1 MLFRFT
7 LSNDIEGSLVISEP
21 GGWDSA
27 KFKLER
33 NKDYHSLVEFYD
45 QPLMF
50 YGEDI
55 SDNGGIQYIRNIE
68 ETQGIDAQI
77 SLLIELNETGTWETA
92 FEGLLS
98 IETAKEIDFYKLEM
112 GVIRNDFWQKFI
124 NRKGTPVDLSASVDL
139 DGNARTP
146 VSPITL
152 NLPSQ
157 KIRQKYD
164 GRLNYNYGFNDCD
177 STLTGGYIQLDM
189 DQNLISEIEQKFT
202 LPIDQNTEIPVSIF
216 DVEFDGNYEF
226 DLRIEMSKIYY
237 TTDSGAPTCNQT
249 KHIRETDGNVDWY
262 IQINNQTP
270 ITFTAD
276 NVFVIP
282 FINAFGTTYTYADSV
297 SLIKG
302 DQIRIYGKITTS
314 VTDGHTRSL
323 VIYGFGGISDLI
335 VGEPIMISAIDC
347 SIGGCQTEPYNNA
360 PYSGVEYPTYFKIH
374 ADTVFQDTETEAFVI
389 KDAAESILSKLIGQN
404 NIVTSDYLDSCAGL
418 YAIMKGL
425 HVRGYSLADKQFSLS
440 FDDWWKGVEPIL
452 NLGLSYENTSPETI
466 RIEPK
471 SYFYDKTTSINFD
484 WVNNIERSY
493 DLDSV
498 FKLIE
503 IGYNKWS
510 AESDSGIDDPQT
522 KRWYSTR
529 FKTVGKEIKIL
540 SQFIAASLAIEQ
552 TRRNRVEEG
561 KDWRLDDDVMIIA
574 LKDTSPYEPEL
585 AENFSDVTGLLN
597 YETRYNIRLSVARNF
612 ERWKDYFNG
621 CLQWYLTD
629 DYKFS
634 NGEGNYDMTSTLFAD
649 DCEAVGVSPEA
660 TLSEKQDIE
669 VTSDYLFKPI
679 KYSFVHPMTWEE
691 YQTIRDN
698 PTKAIGISRSDS
710 NHVACFIDLLEYEIT
725 HGRATFEV
733 YLADD
738 PI

>member
-77 SLLIELNETGTWETA
+77 SLLIELNETGPWETA

-139 DGNARTP
+139 DGNAITP

-152 NLPSQ
+152 RLPSQ
-157 KIRQKYD
+157 VIRKKFNGYYQYALD
-164 GRLNYNYGFNDCD
+164 QYYG
-177 STLTGGYIQLDM
+177 TTGQMEDNGFEFIQLGFETGLDNIITEIKSNNIPTAM
-189 DQNLISEIEQKFT
+189 TNTISSLISVVESGSYTINIKVTNGHARPIEANFSYSTIGKY
-202 LPIDQNTEIPVSIF
+202 PV
-216 DVEFDGNYEF
+216 Y
-226 DLRIEMSKIYY
+226 
-237 TTDSGAPTCNQT
+237 
-249 KHIRETDGNVDWY
+249 IR
-262 IQINNQTP
+262 INNETP
-270 ITFTAD
+270 TILTSA
-276 NVFVIP
+276 NVTYGVDVVTEWTYSDTIDLLVGDEIYIYVEDIYDFSTDVH
-282 FINAFGTTYTYADSV
+282 FLFG
-297 SLIKG
+297 I
-302 DQIRIYGKITTS
+302 
-314 VTDGHTRSL
+314 DG
-323 VIYGFGGISDLI
+323 F
-335 VGEPIMISAIDC
+335 E
-347 SIGGCQTEPYNNA
+347 
-360 PYSGVEYPTYFKIH
+360 YSGL
-374 ADTVFQDTETEAFVI
+374 FQYGESYINITANTISPDTETESFLI

-404 NIVTSDYLDSCAGL
+404 NVVTSDYLDSCAGL

-452 NLGLSYENTSPETI
+452 NLGLAYENTSPETI

-471 SYFYDKTTSINFD
+471 SYFYNKTTSINFD

-493 DLDSV
+493 DLDTV

-522 KRWYSTR
+522 KRWYNTR

-660 TLSEKQDIE
+660 SLSEKQDIE
-669 VTSDYLFKPI
+669 VTSNYLFKPI

-725 HGRATFEV
+725 RGKATFEV

>member
-55 SDNGGIQYIRNIE
+55 GDNGGIQYIRNIE

-139 DGNARTP
+139 DGNAITP

-152 NLPSQ
+152 RLPSQ
-157 KIRQKYD
+157 VIRKKFNGYYQYALD
-164 GRLNYNYGFNDCD
+164 QYYGTAGQMEDNGFEF
-177 STLTGGYIQLDM
+177 IQLGFETGLDNIITEIKSNNIPTAM
-189 DQNLISEIEQKFT
+189 TNTISSLISVVESGSYTINIKVTNGHARPIEANFSYSTIGKY
-202 LPIDQNTEIPVSIF
+202 PV
-216 DVEFDGNYEF
+216 Y
-226 DLRIEMSKIYY
+226 
-237 TTDSGAPTCNQT
+237 
-249 KHIRETDGNVDWY
+249 IR
-262 IQINNQTP
+262 INNETP
-270 ITFTAD
+270 TILTSA
-276 NVFVIP
+276 NVTYGVDVVTEWTYSDTIDLLVGNEIYIYVEDIYDFSTDVH
-282 FINAFGTTYTYADSV
+282 FLFG
-297 SLIKG
+297 I
-302 DQIRIYGKITTS
+302 
-314 VTDGHTRSL
+314 DG
-323 VIYGFGGISDLI
+323 F
-335 VGEPIMISAIDC
+335 E
-347 SIGGCQTEPYNNA
+347 
-360 PYSGVEYPTYFKIH
+360 YSGL
-374 ADTVFQDTETEAFVI
+374 FQYGESYINITANTISPDTETESFLI

-404 NIVTSDYLDSCAGL
+404 NVITSDYLDSCAGL

-452 NLGLSYENTSPETI
+452 NLGLTYENTSPETI
-466 RIEPK
+466 RIEQK
-471 SYFYDKTTSINFD
+471 DYFYDKTTSINFD

-493 DLDSV
+493 DPDSV

-522 KRWYSTR
+522 KRWYNTR

-552 TRRNRVEEG
+552 TRRNRVKEDE
-561 KDWRLDDDVMIIA
+561 DWRLDDDVMIIA

-585 AENFSDVTGLLN
+585 SENFSEVTGLLN

-660 TLSEKQDIE
+660 SLSEKQDIE

-679 KYSFVHPMTWEE
+679 KYSFVHPMTWDE

-725 HGRATFEV
+725 HGKATFEV